1 MHASNTSYYW
11 MLIRNI
17 KYCYVQVSARLF
29 HIFERLIFVRTT
41 RYHHKSDKTGGKGH
55 SSTIPKRMW
64 LLVDWKMY
72 GDFPTTRPHS
82 PRASRMETPQKMAF
96 CGTSSVFHSRY
107 ITQRQHLRQY
117 HLSVLDVHYLICNLN
132 HGWTFI

>member
-96 CGTSSVFHSRY
+96 CGTSSVFHSRN